1 MQILNRLTIRN
12 LKLNKRRTIVT
23 IIGIILATALLTAVA
38 TMAVSL
44 KESVTLRSKKVDGD
58 FHLLLYDMTDK
69 EKESV
74 INNRQVE
81 SYYETHEVGY
91 GVLDGCVNDS
101 KPYVY
106 IEALDSD
113 TFEKAE
119 INVTSGRLP
128 EDDSEIVISSHI
140 KTNGGVKYNLGDK
153 ITFDIGDRT
162 YNGKKL
168 YQNDTYR
175 EDEQLEAKQTKT
187 YKVVGI
193 CDRLPYGEE
202 PRTAPGY
209 SVITLANKADTSLNK
224 SDIYLRFNKKALK
237 DRYDLTADIL
247 GVDKTLFNK
256 LNSGKL
262 EDKEIQTLKSQ
273 LDKTHSYYINNS
285 LIKYEAFY
293 DSSVAFVYNMA
304 AVVMVIII
312 ITSAVC
318 ISNSFAISINQKT
331 KQYGMLA
338 SIGATPRQIR
348 KNVFFE
354 AAFMGVIGIVAGIGG
369 GLSASYILVVLSNKM
384 LIDTFEM
391 SIVYA
396 PSLLG
401 VLLSI
406 VLAIVTIVLSA
417 LVPAIRASRMSPIM
431 AINHSEDIKIKS
443 KSLKTP
449 KLIGKVWGEG
459 GVLAYKNMKR
469 NKRKYRV
476 ITISIAL
483 SVSTFI
489 ALYGFMSLLT
499 ESVNRYANDKIDL
512 RVYMSSYKSMS
523 VDEANKKVSNIV
535 NRINNETNI
544 TDFTFARGFYA
555 SLKDEP
561 KYSSDYKEVNKYE
574 AGLAENNGY
583 YISIIS
589 LGNEEYGKY
598 IKKLGISK
606 ETAQSG
612 GILVDNTYQY
622 INNGN
627 DIKYFNIY
635 DGYKAGDVLTYRID
649 TSNSSKSLDNSKSSD
664 DTTLY
669 DIRIVALSNER
680 PFGYDNAY
688 TSYGYL
694 IVSDDYMNRIDT
706 KNTDSTLLNI
716 NCDDPDKAQDI
727 LVNEFNIGQ
736 NYIFNAA
743 QERRNDEKLILTM
756 KIFLYGFIAIV
767 SLIGITNIFN
777 TVTTGMELRGK
788 EFAMLQS
795 IGMTKKEFDKMIRL
809 ESVFYGSKALIIGV
823 VSGTILSYVIYISA
837 GESQLKYTLP
847 LLAIVMS
854 VIVVIILLL
863 GIMKYSIAQI
873 RKQNIIETI
882 RNEYTIEENI

>member
-716 NCDDPDKAQDI
+716 NCDDPDEAQDI

-882 RNEYTIEENI
+882 RNENI

>member
-443 KSLKTP
+443 KSLETP

-743 QERRNDEKLILTM
+743 QERRNDEKHILTM

-882 RNEYTIEENI
+882 RNENI

>member
-627 DIKYFNIY
+627 NVKYFNIY

-882 RNEYTIEENI
+882 RNENI

>member
-12 LKLNKRRTIVT
+12 LKLNKKRTIVT

-38 TMAVSL
+38 AMAVSL
-44 KESVTLRSKKVDGD
+44 KESITLRAKKVDGD

-81 SYYETHEVGY
+81 SYYEMHEVGY
-91 GVLDGCVNDS
+91 AVLDGCVNDS

-106 IEALDSD
+106 IEALDGD

-140 KTNGGVKYNLGDK
+140 KTNGGVKYNIGDE
-153 ITFDIGDRT
+153 ITFDVGDRT

-168 YQNDTYR
+168 YQNDDYR
-175 EDEQLEAKQTKT
+175 EDELLDVKKTKT

-209 SVITLANKADTSLNK
+209 SVITFANKSDTSLNK
-224 SDIYLRFNKKALK
+224 SDIYIRFYKKVLK
-237 DRYDLTADIL
+237 DRYNITADIL
-247 GVDKTLFNK
+247 GVDRILFNK
-256 LNSGKL
+256 QYSGSPTD
-262 EDKEIQTLKSQ
+262 EEAEILKNQ
-273 LDKTHSYYINNS
+273 LDKAHSYYINNS
-285 LIKYEAFY
+285 LIKYEVFY

-354 AAFMGVIGIVAGIGG
+354 AAFMGVIGVAAGIVV
-369 GLSASYILVVLSNKM
+369 GLSASYILVILSNKM
-384 LIDTFEM
+384 LIDTLEM

-443 KSLKTP
+443 KSLRTP
-449 KLIGKVWGEG
+449 ELVSKVWGEG

-483 SVSTFI
+483 SVMTFI

-499 ESVNRYANDKIDL
+499 DSANRYANGNIDL
-512 RVYMSSYKSMS
+512 RVYMSSYKNMS
-523 VDEANKKVSNIV
+523 VDEADKKVSNIV

-544 TDFTFARGFYA
+544 TDFTFARGFNGI
-555 SLKDEP
+555 LKDKP
-561 KYSSDYKEVNKYE
+561 KYSADYYE
-574 AGLAENNGY
+574 MYNYERGLAEPDNY
-583 YISIIS
+583 YINIIS
-589 LGNEEYGKY
+589 LGNEEYEKY

-627 DIKYFNIY
+627 NVKYFNVY
-635 DGYKAGDVLTYRID
+635 DGYKAGDILTYQA
-649 TSNSSKSLDNSKSSD
+649 DNNRQSD
-664 DTTLY
+664 DTTFY
-669 DIRIVALSNER
+669 DIKIVALSNER

-694 IVSDDYMNRIDT
+694 IVSDDYMNKIDT
-706 KNTDSTLLNI
+706 KNIDSTLLNI

-727 LVNEFNIGQ
+727 LVNEFDIGKNNIV
-736 NYIFNAA
+736 NAA
-743 QERRNDEKLILTM
+743 QERRNNENLILII

-777 TVTTGMELRGK
+777 TVTTGMELRSK

-795 IGMTKKEFDKMIRL
+795 IGMTKREFDKMIRM

-823 VSGTILSYVIYISA
+823 VSGTVLSYIIYMAA
-837 GESQLKYTLP
+837 GESQLRYTLP
-847 LLAIVMS
+847 LPAIVIA
-854 VIVVIILLL
+854 VVVVIILLL
-863 GIMKYSIAQI
+863 GIMKYSIVQI

-882 RNEYTIEENI
+882 RNENI

>member
-304 AVVMVIII
+304 AAVMVIII

-476 ITISIAL
+476 L
-483 SVSTFI
+483 
-489 ALYGFMSLLT
+489 LY
-499 ESVNRYANDKIDL
+499 
-512 RVYMSSYKSMS
+512 
-523 VDEANKKVSNIV
+523 
-535 NRINNETNI
+535 
-544 TDFTFARGFYA
+544 
-555 SLKDEP
+555 
-561 KYSSDYKEVNKYE
+561 
-574 AGLAENNGY
+574 
-583 YISIIS
+583 
-589 LGNEEYGKY
+589 
-598 IKKLGISK
+598 
-606 ETAQSG
+606 
-612 GILVDNTYQY
+612 
-622 INNGN
+622 
-627 DIKYFNIY
+627 
-635 DGYKAGDVLTYRID
+635 
-649 TSNSSKSLDNSKSSD
+649 
-664 DTTLY
+664 
-669 DIRIVALSNER
+669 
-680 PFGYDNAY
+680 
-688 TSYGYL
+688 
-694 IVSDDYMNRIDT
+694 
-706 KNTDSTLLNI
+706 
-716 NCDDPDKAQDI
+716 
-727 LVNEFNIGQ
+727 
-736 NYIFNAA
+736 
-743 QERRNDEKLILTM
+743 
-756 KIFLYGFIAIV
+756 
-767 SLIGITNIFN
+767 
-777 TVTTGMELRGK
+777 
-788 EFAMLQS
+788 
-795 IGMTKKEFDKMIRL
+795 
-809 ESVFYGSKALIIGV
+809 
-823 VSGTILSYVIYISA
+823 
-837 GESQLKYTLP
+837 
-847 LLAIVMS
+847 
-854 VIVVIILLL
+854 LLL
-863 GIMKYSIAQI
+863 
-873 RKQNIIETI
+873 
-882 RNEYTIEENI
+882 

>member
-285 LIKYEAFY
+285 LIMYEAFY

-743 QERRNDEKLILTM
+743 QERRNDEKHILTM

-882 RNEYTIEENI
+882 RNENI

>member
-74 INNRQVE
+74 INNRQME

-140 KTNGGVKYNLGDK
+140 KINGGVKYNLGDK

-882 RNEYTIEENI
+882 RNENI

>member
-12 LKLNKRRTIVT
+12 LKLNKKRTIVT

-44 KESVTLRSKKVDGD
+44 KESITLRAKKVDGD

-69 EKESV
+69 QKGSV

-81 SYYETHEVGY
+81 SYYEMHEVGY
-91 GVLDGCVNDS
+91 AVLDGCVNDS

-106 IEALDSD
+106 IEALDGD

-140 KTNGGVKYNLGDK
+140 KTNGGVKYNIGDE
-153 ITFDIGDRT
+153 ITFDVGDRT

-168 YQNDTYR
+168 YQNDDYR
-175 EDEQLEAKQTKT
+175 EDELLDVKKTKT

-209 SVITLANKADTSLNK
+209 SVITFANNSDTSLNK
-224 SDIYLRFNKKALK
+224 SDIYIRFHKKVLK
-237 DRYDLTADIL
+237 DRYNIIADIL
-247 GVDKTLFNK
+247 GVDRILFNK
-256 LNSGKL
+256 QYSGSPTG
-262 EDKEIQTLKSQ
+262 EEAEILKNQ
-273 LDKTHSYYINNS
+273 LDKAHSYYINNS
-285 LIKYEAFY
+285 IIKYEVFY

-354 AAFMGVIGIVAGIGG
+354 AAFMGVIGVAAGIVG
-369 GLSASYILVVLSNKM
+369 GLSASYILVILSNKM
-384 LIDTFEM
+384 LIDTLEM

-449 KLIGKVWGEG
+449 ELVSKVWGEG

-483 SVSTFI
+483 SVMTFI

-499 ESVNRYANDKIDL
+499 DSANRYANGNIDL
-512 RVYMSSYKSMS
+512 RVYMSSYKNMS
-523 VDEANKKVSNIV
+523 ADEADKKVSNIV

-544 TDFTFARGFYA
+544 TDFTFARGFNGI
-555 SLKDEP
+555 LKDKP
-561 KYSSDYKEVNKYE
+561 KYSADYYE
-574 AGLAENNGY
+574 MYNYEMGLAEPDNY
-583 YISIIS
+583 YI
-589 LGNEEYGKY
+589 Y

-622 INNGN
+622 INDGN
-627 DIKYFNIY
+627 NVKYFNVY
-635 DGYKAGDVLTYRID
+635 DGYKAGDILTYQSGNTGRGQS
-649 TSNSSKSLDNSKSSD
+649 TDNNRQSD
-664 DTTLY
+664 DTTFY
-669 DIRIVALSNER
+669 DIKIVALSNER

-694 IVSDDYMNRIDT
+694 IVSDDYMNKIDT
-706 KNTDSTLLNI
+706 KNIDGTLLNI

-727 LVNEFNIGQ
+727 LVNEFDIGKNNIV
-736 NYIFNAA
+736 NAA
-743 QERRNDEKLILTM
+743 QERRNNENLILII

-795 IGMTKKEFDKMIRL
+795 IGMTKREFDKMIRM

-823 VSGTILSYVIYISA
+823 VSGTVLSYIIYMAA

-847 LLAIVMS
+847 LPAIVIA
-854 VIVVIILLL
+854 VVVVIILLL
-863 GIMKYSIAQI
+863 GIMKYSIVQI

-882 RNEYTIEENI
+882 RNENI

>member
-12 LKLNKRRTIVT
+12 LKLNKKRTIVT

-727 LVNEFNIGQ
+727 LVNEFDIGKNNIV
-736 NYIFNAA
+736 NAA
-743 QERRNDEKLILTM
+743 QERRNNENLILTI
-756 KIFLYGFIAIV
+756 KIFLYGFIAVV

-795 IGMTKKEFDKMIRL
+795 IGMTKREFDKMIRM

-823 VSGTILSYVIYISA
+823 VSGTLLSYVIYISA
-837 GESQLKYTLP
+837 GESQLRYVFPLP
-847 LLAIVMS
+847 AIVIA
-854 VIVVIILLL
+854 VVVVIILLL
-863 GIMKYSIAQI
+863 GIMKYSLVQI

-882 RNEYTIEENI
+882 RNENI

>member
-354 AAFMGVIGIVAGIGG
+354 AVFMGVIGIVAGIGG

-664 DTTLY
+664 DTTFY
-669 DIRIVALSNER
+669 DIKIVALSNER

-882 RNEYTIEENI
+882 RNENI

>member
-23 IIGIILATALLTAVA
+23 IIGIIVATALLTAVA

-44 KESVTLRSKKVDGD
+44 KESVTLRSKKVNGD

-882 RNEYTIEENI
+882 RNENI

>member
-431 AINHSEDIKIKS
+431 VINHSEDIKIKS

-882 RNEYTIEENI
+882 RNENI

>member
-882 RNEYTIEENI
+882 RNDNI

>member
-688 TSYGYL
+688 TSYGYI

-882 RNEYTIEENI
+882 RNENI

>member
-727 LVNEFNIGQ
+727 LVNEFDIGKNNIV
-736 NYIFNAA
+736 NAA
-743 QERRNDEKLILTM
+743 QERRNNENLILTI
-756 KIFLYGFIAIV
+756 KIFLYGFIAVV

-795 IGMTKKEFDKMIRL
+795 IGMTKREFYKMIRM

-823 VSGTILSYVIYISA
+823 VSGTLLSYVIYIAA
-837 GESQLKYTLP
+837 GESQLRYVFP
-847 LLAIVMS
+847 LQAIVIA
-854 VIVVIILLL
+854 VVVVIILLL
-863 GIMKYSIAQI
+863 GIMKYSIVQI

-882 RNEYTIEENI
+882 RNENI

>member
-331 KQYGMLA
+331 KQYGMLV

-823 VSGTILSYVIYISA
+823 VSGTILSYVIFISA

-882 RNEYTIEENI
+882 RNENI

>member
-12 LKLNKRRTIVT
+12 LKLNKKRTIVT

-44 KESVTLRSKKVDGD
+44 KESITLRAKKVDGD

-69 EKESV
+69 EKESI

-81 SYYETHEVGY
+81 SYYEMHEVGY
-91 GVLDGCVNDS
+91 AVLDGCVNDS

-140 KTNGGVKYNLGDK
+140 KTNGGVKYNIGDE
-153 ITFDIGDRT
+153 ITFDVGDRT

-168 YQNDTYR
+168 YQNDDYR
-175 EDEQLEAKQTKT
+175 EDELLDVKKTKT

-209 SVITLANKADTSLNK
+209 SVITFANKSDTSLNK
-224 SDIYLRFNKKALK
+224 SDIYIRFHKKVLK
-237 DRYDLTADIL
+237 DRYNIIADIL
-247 GVDKTLFNK
+247 GVDRILFNK
-256 LNSGKL
+256 QYSGSPTD
-262 EDKEIQTLKSQ
+262 EEAGILKNQ
-273 LDKTHSYYINNS
+273 LDKAHSYYINNS
-285 LIKYEAFY
+285 IIKYEVFY

-354 AAFMGVIGIVAGIGG
+354 AAFMGVIGVAAGIVG
-369 GLSASYILVVLSNKM
+369 GLSASYILVILSNKM
-384 LIDTFEM
+384 LIDTLEM

-443 KSLKTP
+443 KSLRTP
-449 KLIGKVWGEG
+449 ELVSKVWGEG
-459 GVLAYKNMKR
+459 GVIAYKNMKR

-483 SVSTFI
+483 SVMTFI

-499 ESVNRYANDKIDL
+499 DSANRYANGNIDL

-523 VDEANKKVSNIV
+523 VDEADKKVSDIV

-544 TDFTFARGFYA
+544 TDFTFARGFNGI
-555 SLKDEP
+555 LKDKP
-561 KYSSDYKEVNKYE
+561 KYSADYYE
-574 AGLAENNGY
+574 MYNYERGLAEPDNY
-583 YISIIS
+583 YINIIS
-589 LGNEEYGKY
+589 LGNEEYEKY

-627 DIKYFNIY
+627 NVKYFNVY
-635 DGYKAGDVLTYRID
+635 DGYKAGDILTYQA
-649 TSNSSKSLDNSKSSD
+649 DNNRQSD
-664 DTTLY
+664 DTIFY
-669 DIRIVALSNER
+669 DIKIVALSNER

-694 IVSDDYMNRIDT
+694 IVSDDYMNKIDT
-706 KNTDSTLLNI
+706 KNIDSTLLNI

-727 LVNEFNIGQ
+727 LVNEFDIGKNNIV
-736 NYIFNAA
+736 NAA
-743 QERRNDEKLILTM
+743 QERRNNENLILII

-777 TVTTGMELRGK
+777 TVTTGMELRSK

-795 IGMTKKEFDKMIRL
+795 IGMTKREFDKMIRM

-823 VSGTILSYVIYISA
+823 VSGTVLSYIIYMAA
-837 GESQLKYTLP
+837 GESQLRYTLP
-847 LLAIVMS
+847 LPAIVIA
-854 VIVVIILLL
+854 VVVVIILLL
-863 GIMKYSIAQI
+863 GIMKYSIVQI

-882 RNEYTIEENI
+882 RNENI

>member
-823 VSGTILSYVIYISA
+823 VSGTIFSYVIYISA

-882 RNEYTIEENI
+882 RNENI

>member
-175 EDEQLEAKQTKT
+175 EDEQLEDKQTKT

-882 RNEYTIEENI
+882 RNENI

>member
-12 LKLNKRRTIVT
+12 LKLNKKRTIVT

-38 TMAVSL
+38 AMAVSL
-44 KESVTLRSKKVDGD
+44 KESITLRAKKVDGD

-81 SYYETHEVGY
+81 SYYEMHEVGY
-91 GVLDGCVNDS
+91 AVLDGCVNDS

-106 IEALDSD
+106 IEALDGD

-140 KTNGGVKYNLGDK
+140 KTNGGVKYNIGDE
-153 ITFDIGDRT
+153 ITFDVGDRT

-168 YQNDTYR
+168 YQNDDYR
-175 EDEQLEAKQTKT
+175 EDELLDVKKTKT

-209 SVITLANKADTSLNK
+209 SVITFANKSDTSLNK
-224 SDIYLRFNKKALK
+224 SDIYIRFHKKVLK
-237 DRYDLTADIL
+237 DRYNITADIL
-247 GVDKTLFNK
+247 GVDRILFNK
-256 LNSGKL
+256 QYSGSPTD
-262 EDKEIQTLKSQ
+262 EEAEILKNQ
-273 LDKTHSYYINNS
+273 LDKAHSYYINNS
-285 LIKYEAFY
+285 LIKYEVFY
-293 DSSVAFVYNMA
+293 DSGVAFVYNMA

-354 AAFMGVIGIVAGIGG
+354 AAFMGVIGVAAGIVV
-369 GLSASYILVVLSNKM
+369 GLSASYILVILSNKM
-384 LIDTFEM
+384 LIDTLEM

-443 KSLKTP
+443 KSLRTP
-449 KLIGKVWGEG
+449 ELVSKVWGEG

-483 SVSTFI
+483 SVMTFI

-499 ESVNRYANDKIDL
+499 DSANRYANGNIDL

-523 VDEANKKVSNIV
+523 VDEADKKVSDIV

-574 AGLAENNGY
+574 AGLSENN
-583 YISIIS
+583 
-589 LGNEEYGKY
+589 
-598 IKKLGISK
+598 
-606 ETAQSG
+606 
-612 GILVDNTYQY
+612 
-622 INNGN
+622 
-627 DIKYFNIY
+627 
-635 DGYKAGDVLTYRID
+635 GYKAGDVLTYRID

-664 DTTLY
+664 DTTFY
-669 DIRIVALSNER
+669 DIKIVALSNER

-694 IVSDDYMNRIDT
+694 IVSDDYMSQFNPGDIDC
-706 KNTDSTLLNI
+706 SVLLNI

-727 LVNEFNIGQ
+727 LVNEFDIGKNNIV
-736 NYIFNAA
+736 NAA
-743 QERRNDEKLILTM
+743 QERRNNENLILTI

-823 VSGTILSYVIYISA
+823 VSGTLLSYVIYISA
-837 GESQLKYTLP
+837 GESQLRYVFPLP
-847 LLAIVMS
+847 AIVIA

-882 RNEYTIEENI
+882 RNENI

>member
-81 SYYETHEVGY
+81 RYYETHEVGY

-882 RNEYTIEENI
+882 RNENI

>member
-727 LVNEFNIGQ
+727 LVNEFDIGQ

-882 RNEYTIEENI
+882 RNENI

>member
-795 IGMTKKEFDKMIRL
+795 IGMTKKEFDKMIRM

-823 VSGTILSYVIYISA
+823 VSGTVLSYIIYMAA
-837 GESQLKYTLP
+837 GESQLRYTLP
-847 LLAIVMS
+847 LPAIIIAV
-854 VIVVIILLL
+854 VVVIILLL

-882 RNEYTIEENI
+882 RNENI

>member
-285 LIKYEAFY
+285 LIKYEAIY

-736 NYIFNAA
+736 NHIFNAA
-743 QERRNDEKLILTM
+743 QERRNNEKLILTM

-882 RNEYTIEENI
+882 RNENI

>member
-847 LLAIVMS
+847 LLAIV
-854 VIVVIILLL
+854 IVVIILLL

-882 RNEYTIEENI
+882 RNENI

>member
-256 LNSGKL
+256 LNSGKI

-882 RNEYTIEENI
+882 RNENI

>member
-431 AINHSEDIKIKS
+431 VINHSEDIKIKS

-823 VSGTILSYVIYISA
+823 VSGTLLSYVIYISA
-837 GESQLKYTLP
+837 GESQLRYVFPLP
-847 LLAIVMS
+847 AIVIA

-882 RNEYTIEENI
+882 RNENI

>member
-91 GVLDGCVNDS
+91 GVLEGCVNDS

-882 RNEYTIEENI
+882 RNENI

>member
-58 FHLLLYDMTDK
+58 LHLLLYDMTDK

-293 DSSVAFVYNMA
+293 DSSVAFVYNMV

-882 RNEYTIEENI
+882 RNENI

>member
-44 KESVTLRSKKVDGD
+44 KESATLRSKKVDGD

-727 LVNEFNIGQ
+727 LVNEFDIGKNNIV
-736 NYIFNAA
+736 NAA
-743 QERRNDEKLILTM
+743 QERRNNENLILTI
-756 KIFLYGFIAIV
+756 KIFLYGFIAVV

-795 IGMTKKEFDKMIRL
+795 IGMTKREFDKMIRM

-823 VSGTILSYVIYISA
+823 VSGTLLSYVIYIAA
-837 GESQLKYTLP
+837 GESQLRYVFP
-847 LLAIVMS
+847 LQAIVIA
-854 VIVVIILLL
+854 VVVVIILLL
-863 GIMKYSIAQI
+863 GIMKYSIVQI

-882 RNEYTIEENI
+882 RNENI

>member
-354 AAFMGVIGIVAGIGG
+354 AAFMGVIGIVVGIGG

-743 QERRNDEKLILTM
+743 QERRNNENLILTI
-756 KIFLYGFIAIV
+756 KIFLYGFIAVV

-795 IGMTKKEFDKMIRL
+795 IGMTKREFDKMIRM

-823 VSGTILSYVIYISA
+823 VSGTLLSYVIYIAA
-837 GESQLKYTLP
+837 GESQLRYVFP
-847 LLAIVMS
+847 LQAIVIA
-854 VIVVIILLL
+854 VVVVIILLL

-882 RNEYTIEENI
+882 RNENI

>member
-12 LKLNKRRTIVT
+12 LKLNKKRTIVT

-38 TMAVSL
+38 AMAVSL
-44 KESVTLRSKKVDGD
+44 KESITLRAKKVDGD

-69 EKESV
+69 QKESV

-81 SYYETHEVGY
+81 SYYEMHEVGY
-91 GVLDGCVNDS
+91 AVLDGCVNDS

-106 IEALDSD
+106 IEALDGD

-140 KTNGGVKYNLGDK
+140 KTNGGVKYNIGDE
-153 ITFDIGDRT
+153 ITFDVGDRT

-168 YQNDTYR
+168 YQNDDYR
-175 EDEQLEAKQTKT
+175 EDELLDVKKTKT

-209 SVITLANKADTSLNK
+209 SVITFANKSDTSLNE
-224 SDIYLRFNKKALK
+224 SDIYIRFHKNVLK
-237 DRYDLTADIL
+237 DRYNITADIL
-247 GVDKTLFNK
+247 GVDRILFNK
-256 LNSGKL
+256 QYSGSPTD
-262 EDKEIQTLKSQ
+262 EEAEILKNQ
-273 LDKTHSYYINNS
+273 LDKAQSYYINNS
-285 LIKYEAFY
+285 LIKYEVFY

-354 AAFMGVIGIVAGIGG
+354 AAFMGVIGVAAGIVG
-369 GLSASYILVVLSNKM
+369 GLSASYILVILSNKM
-384 LIDTFEM
+384 LIDTLEM

-449 KLIGKVWGEG
+449 ELVSKVWGEG

-483 SVSTFI
+483 SVMTFI

-499 ESVNRYANDKIDL
+499 DSANRYANGNIDL
-512 RVYMSSYKSMS
+512 RVYMSSYKNMS
-523 VDEANKKVSNIV
+523 VDEADKKVSNIV

-544 TDFTFARGFYA
+544 TDFTFARGFNGI
-555 SLKDEP
+555 LKDKP
-561 KYSSDYKEVNKYE
+561 KYSADYYE
-574 AGLAENNGY
+574 MYNYERGLAEPDNY
-583 YISIIS
+583 YINIIS
-589 LGNEEYGKY
+589 LGNEEYEKY

-627 DIKYFNIY
+627 NVKYFNVY
-635 DGYKAGDVLTYRID
+635 DGYKAGDILTYQA
-649 TSNSSKSLDNSKSSD
+649 DNNRQSD
-664 DTTLY
+664 DTTFY
-669 DIRIVALSNER
+669 DIKIVALSNER

-694 IVSDDYMNRIDT
+694 IVSDDYMNKIDT
-706 KNTDSTLLNI
+706 KNIDSTLLNI

-727 LVNEFNIGQ
+727 LVNEFDIGKNNIV
-736 NYIFNAA
+736 NAA
-743 QERRNDEKLILTM
+743 QERRNNENLILII

-777 TVTTGMELRGK
+777 TVTTGMELRSK

-795 IGMTKKEFDKMIRL
+795 IGMTKREFDKMIRM

-823 VSGTILSYVIYISA
+823 VSGTVLSYIIYMAA
-837 GESQLKYTLP
+837 GESQLRYVFPLP
-847 LLAIVMS
+847 AIVIA
-854 VIVVIILLL
+854 VVVVIILLL
-863 GIMKYSIAQI
+863 GIMKYSLVQI

-882 RNEYTIEENI
+882 RNENI

>member
-304 AVVMVIII
+304 AVVMIIII

-882 RNEYTIEENI
+882 RNENI

>member
-12 LKLNKRRTIVT
+12 LKLNKKRTIVT

-38 TMAVSL
+38 AMVVSL
-44 KESVTLRSKKVDGD
+44 KESITLRAKKVDGD

-69 EKESV
+69 QKESV

-81 SYYETHEVGY
+81 SYYEMHEVGY
-91 GVLDGCVNDS
+91 AVLDGCVNDS

-106 IEALDSD
+106 IEALDGD

-119 INVTSGRLP
+119 INITSGRLP

-140 KTNGGVKYNLGDK
+140 KTNGGVKYNIGDE
-153 ITFDIGDRT
+153 ITFDVGDRT

-168 YQNDTYR
+168 YQNDDYR
-175 EDEQLEAKQTKT
+175 EDELLDVKKTKT

-209 SVITLANKADTSLNK
+209 SVITFANKSDTSLNK
-224 SDIYLRFNKKALK
+224 SDIYIRFHKKVLK
-237 DRYDLTADIL
+237 DRYNIIADIL
-247 GVDKTLFNK
+247 GVDRILFNK
-256 LNSGKL
+256 QYSGSPTG
-262 EDKEIQTLKSQ
+262 EEAEILKNQ
-273 LDKTHSYYINNS
+273 LDKAHSYYINNS
-285 LIKYEAFY
+285 LIKYEVFY

-354 AAFMGVIGIVAGIGG
+354 AAFMGVIGVAAGIVG
-369 GLSASYILVVLSNKM
+369 GLSASYILVILSNKM
-384 LIDTFEM
+384 LIDTLEM

-449 KLIGKVWGEG
+449 ELVSKVWGEG

-483 SVSTFI
+483 SVMTFI

-499 ESVNRYANDKIDL
+499 DSANRYANGNIDL
-512 RVYMSSYKSMS
+512 RVHMSSYKNMS
-523 VDEANKKVSNIV
+523 ADEADKKVSNIV

-544 TDFTFARGFYA
+544 TDFTFARGFNGI
-555 SLKDEP
+555 LKDKP
-561 KYSSDYKEVNKYE
+561 KYSADYYE
-574 AGLAENNGY
+574 MYNYEMGLAEPDNY
-583 YISIIS
+583 YINIIS
-589 LGNEEYGKY
+589 LGNEEYEKY

-627 DIKYFNIY
+627 NVKYFNVY
-635 DGYKAGDVLTYRID
+635 DGYKAGDILTYQA
-649 TSNSSKSLDNSKSSD
+649 DNNRQSD
-664 DTTLY
+664 DTTFY
-669 DIRIVALSNER
+669 DIKIVALSNER

-694 IVSDDYMNRIDT
+694 IVSDDYMNKIDT
-706 KNTDSTLLNI
+706 KNIDSTLLNI

-727 LVNEFNIGQ
+727 LVNEFDIGKNNIV
-736 NYIFNAA
+736 NAA
-743 QERRNDEKLILTM
+743 QERRNNENLILII

-795 IGMTKKEFDKMIRL
+795 IGMTKREFDKMIRM

-823 VSGTILSYVIYISA
+823 VSGTVLSYIIYMAA
-837 GESQLKYTLP
+837 GESQLRYTLP
-847 LLAIVMS
+847 LPAIVIA
-854 VIVVIILLL
+854 VVVVIILLL
-863 GIMKYSIAQI
+863 GIMKYSIVQI

-882 RNEYTIEENI
+882 RNENI

>member
-1 MQILNRLTIRN
+1 MQILNRLTVRN

-837 GESQLKYTLP
+837 GESQLRYVFPLP
-847 LLAIVMS
+847 AIVIA

-882 RNEYTIEENI
+882 RNENI

>member
-743 QERRNDEKLILTM
+743 QERRNNEKLILTM

-882 RNEYTIEENI
+882 RNENI

>member
-727 LVNEFNIGQ
+727 LVNEFDIGKNNIV
-736 NYIFNAA
+736 NAA
-743 QERRNDEKLILTM
+743 QERRNNENLILTI
-756 KIFLYGFIAIV
+756 KIFLYGFIAVV

-795 IGMTKKEFDKMIRL
+795 IGMTKREFDKMIRM

-823 VSGTILSYVIYISA
+823 VSGTLLSYVIYISA
-837 GESQLKYTLP
+837 GESQLRYVFPLP
-847 LLAIVMS
+847 AIVIA

-863 GIMKYSIAQI
+863 GIIC
-873 RKQNIIETI
+873 RIIT
-882 RNEYTIEENI
+882 R

>member
-12 LKLNKRRTIVT
+12 LKLNKKRTIVT

-38 TMAVSL
+38 AMAVSL
-44 KESVTLRSKKVDGD
+44 KESITLRAKKVDGD

-69 EKESV
+69 QKESV

-81 SYYETHEVGY
+81 SYYEMHEVGY
-91 GVLDGCVNDS
+91 AVLDGCVNDS

-106 IEALDSD
+106 IEALDGD

-140 KTNGGVKYNLGDK
+140 KTNGGVKYNIGDE
-153 ITFDIGDRT
+153 ITFDVGDRT

-168 YQNDTYR
+168 YQNDDYR
-175 EDEQLEAKQTKT
+175 EDELLDVKKTKT

-209 SVITLANKADTSLNK
+209 SVITFANKSDTSLNE
-224 SDIYLRFNKKALK
+224 SDIYIRFHKKVLK
-237 DRYDLTADIL
+237 DRYNITADIL
-247 GVDKTLFNK
+247 GVDRILFNK
-256 LNSGKL
+256 QYSGSPTD
-262 EDKEIQTLKSQ
+262 EEAEILKNQ
-273 LDKTHSYYINNS
+273 LDKAQSYYINNS
-285 LIKYEAFY
+285 LIKYEVFY

-354 AAFMGVIGIVAGIGG
+354 AAFMGVIGVAAGIVG
-369 GLSASYILVVLSNKM
+369 GLSASYILVILSNKM
-384 LIDTFEM
+384 LIDTLEM

-431 AINHSEDIKIKS
+431 AINHSEGIKIKS

-449 KLIGKVWGEG
+449 ELVSKVWGEG

-483 SVSTFI
+483 SVMTFI

-499 ESVNRYANDKIDL
+499 DSANRYANGNIDL
-512 RVYMSSYKSMS
+512 RVYMSSYKNMS
-523 VDEANKKVSNIV
+523 VDEADKKVSNIV

-544 TDFTFARGFYA
+544 TDFTFARGFNGI
-555 SLKDEP
+555 LKDKP
-561 KYSSDYKEVNKYE
+561 KYSADYYE
-574 AGLAENNGY
+574 MYNYERGLAEPDNY
-583 YISIIS
+583 YINIIS
-589 LGNEEYGKY
+589 LGNEEYEKY

-627 DIKYFNIY
+627 NVKYFNVY
-635 DGYKAGDVLTYRID
+635 DGYKAGDILTYQA
-649 TSNSSKSLDNSKSSD
+649 DNNRQSD
-664 DTTLY
+664 DTTFY
-669 DIRIVALSNER
+669 DIKIVALSNER

-694 IVSDDYMNRIDT
+694 IVSDDYMNKIDT
-706 KNTDSTLLNI
+706 KNIDSTLLNI

-727 LVNEFNIGQ
+727 LVNEFDIGKNNIV
-736 NYIFNAA
+736 NAA
-743 QERRNDEKLILTM
+743 QERRNNENLILII

-777 TVTTGMELRGK
+777 TVTTGMELRSK

-795 IGMTKKEFDKMIRL
+795 IGMTKREFDKMIRM

-823 VSGTILSYVIYISA
+823 VSGTVLSYIIYMAA
-837 GESQLKYTLP
+837 GESQLRYTLP
-847 LLAIVMS
+847 LPAIVIA
-854 VIVVIILLL
+854 VVVVIILLL
-863 GIMKYSIAQI
+863 GIMKYSIVQI

-882 RNEYTIEENI
+882 RNENI

>member
-574 AGLAENNGY
+574 TGLAENNGY

-882 RNEYTIEENI
+882 RNENI

>member
-476 ITISIAL
+476 ITLSIAL

-882 RNEYTIEENI
+882 RNENI